1 MTSALLP
8 DFTLT
13 LSFGSLSSSQLLTL
27 CPCTPTSGISSRNP
41 HKIYPRCLKMVTCQ
55 FPQVWMSHSQTGC
68 PWLCN
73 RGDTIITPL
82 SFTLHYF
89 SSKFFTKWNVFICC
103 FPASLYELEIH
114 WKRIIHCTHSYIS
127 RLRTVLNVRLGPET
141 LLFSVGRRVAGRGMS
156 RIEQCHDL

>member
-1 MTSALLP
+1 MTSGLLP

-27 CPCTPTSGISSRNP
+27 CLCTPTCGISSRNP

-55 FPQVWMSHSQTGC
+55 FPQVRMSHSQTGC

-73 RGDTIITPL
+73 RGDTIVTPL

-89 SSKFFTKWNVFICC
+89 FFKVFYQVKCHIFICYS
-103 FPASLYELEIH
+103 PASLLECKFIGNLEFIVH
-114 WKRIIHCTHSYIS
+114 TATSP
-127 RLRTVLNVRLGPET
+127 G
-141 LLFSVGRRVAGRGMS
+141 
-156 RIEQCHDL
+156 